1 MRQVALADSIRV
13 TSPSASSWL
22 RYSRVRELVRT
33 RLQDAQQGSANMVKP
48 IIGINADFANA
59 AGEKPSFT
67 YVASGYYDAISK
79 VGGIPL
85 IIPPMESDEDLEELL
100 DRVNGVVLVGG
111 ADLDPRRDGWML
123 HPTIRPLASRREMFD
138 RRLMRIISERRMPVF
153 GIGAGMQLI
162 NVAMGGNLLL
172 HIPEDRPTALPHHD
186 PLDPA
191 HRHTLEISPNSLMER
206 VYGDG
211 ELRVNSMHHMA
222 IDEVACNFEVTA
234 RCPDGIVEA
243 IESRNP
249 DWFAIGTQFH
259 PEADTA
265 SALDLRVFEEF
276 VDAVKQSAASMR
288 LVA

>member
-1 MRQVALADSIRV
+1 MS
-13 TSPSASSWL
+13 
-22 RYSRVRELVRT
+22 
-33 RLQDAQQGSANMVKP
+33 KP
-48 IIGINADFANA
+48 MIGLNADFVNS
-59 AGEKPSFT
+59 AGDKPAFT

-85 IIPPMESDEDLEELL
+85 IIPPLECDADLEHILQ
-100 DRVNGVVLVGG
+100 RVDGVVLVGG

-123 HPTIRPLASRREMFD
+123 HPTVRPLAVRRELFD
-138 RRLMRIISERRMPVF
+138 RRLMRLIAEARVPVF
-153 GIGAGMQLI
+153 GIGAGMQLM

-172 HIPEDRPTALPHHD
+172 HIPEDRPSALPHHD

-191 HRHTLEISPNSLMER
+191 HRHTLELAPGSLMER

-222 IDEVACNFEVTA
+222 IDEVANGFEVTA

-243 IESRNP
+243 IESRML
-249 DWFAIGTQFH
+249 DWFALGTQFH

-265 SALDLRVFEEF
+265 SALDLRIFEEF
-276 VDAVKQSAASMR
+276 VDAVKESAAAVR